1 MKLYKAIWSLILSC
15 IFTASYAHSLDW
27 YYSLSARGGRLW
39 SFEGAVQ
46 IEEGG
51 LPLYSETFRPAADI
65 LRPEL
70 RFPVW
75 EEIKGK
81 DLQAYKSLL
90 DKFPDSLELH
100 INKGIQR
107 KEAVWDLYFY
117 PFLHKNGRYYRLL
130 SFEWAYIREATAGLL
145 NEDGQ
150 EDTPHFVSSLQEQPG
165 AESPGQRYAENS
177 RLSSGKFIKIS
188 VENTG
193 IYKLSFDD
201 LRKMGIDPA
210 KVQLYGYG
218 GQLLP
223 EDFTQPYI
231 DDLPELSFYIDKEQ
245 GYLLFYGLGPL
256 SWNYE
261 ASKGLFTRLNNHY
274 STKGYYFVG
283 ERSEGTKP
291 IDELPV
297 PDREPDSEVRAYTAY
312 KLHER
317 DLYSLGGTGRECYGE
332 DLMSNP
338 DLNLSFHFDDI
349 LSGEQASI
357 VVETAARS
365 TSPGSTRLYV
375 DNSFMGSM
383 NYSAVSSSDSYTYAR
398 GSSLSKTFLPQ
409 GNTVAVRL
417 QYNNNGVIPKNA
429 HLNYVA
435 INARCRLAL
444 NSASLAFRDP
454 LSLGAGKVCRF
465 CLESADA
472 FTRVFEITKTGSMKQ
487 VAGELKG
494 TEYQF
499 KVTTDSLREFVAV
512 NLKGNFPKPVVE
524 GQVPNQNL
532 HGLPAPDFVI
542 ITHPDFIAEARELA
556 QAHRDHDRMSV
567 QVVTTE
573 QVYNEFSS
581 GTPDATAYRRFLKMF
596 YDRATTAEDIPQSL
610 LLFGDGV
617 YDNRLVTAAFSSGL
631 SSPNKILTF
640 QSKESLDGTSS
651 YVSDD
656 YFGFLDDNEGVNL
669 PYDKM
674 DIGIG
679 RFPVRSKVEA
689 RIVVDKTLSYINNR
703 DKGSWK
709 NQLCFI
715 GDDGDNNTHVSHA
728 DKLAESVKSN
738 NPNFITHKIYV
749 DAYQRET
756 SSAGTT
762 VPDANKRLNE
772 LLGSGLLLLNYS
784 GHGST
789 TTWASEQLF
798 TIGEIKGMQNK
809 RLPLWVTATCDFCR
823 YDDAVTSGGEYV
835 FLNEQG
841 GGIALFTTSRVV
853 YSGPNYTINKSFI
866 DHVFAT
872 KNGRRLSLGEVMC
885 LTKQS
890 ESLKHDRNKLNF
902 ALIGDPALKLS
913 YPEYKLEITHVNGRE
928 LQAGVYD
935 TLSALSTA
943 EFGGRVLRYDG
954 SFADDFDGLVYPV
967 VYDAEDLVET
977 LGNSG
982 NDVFKYYDRSKVL
995 FAGKEQISKGRFTFR
1010 FIVPKDLS
1018 YSYETGMINL
1028 YAYNTRGDIE
1038 AQGVFKQ
1045 FLLGGTND
1053 AVLPDSTGP
1062 VIRLF
1067 LNDTSFVDGGK
1078 VNTKPSLIAL
1088 LQDESG
1094 INMSGMNFGHDLV
1107 LTIDGRDRHILNN
1120 YYESDL
1126 GSGNSG
1132 RIIYKLPEL
1141 ETGRHSLSLRAWDLQ
1156 NNSSVASIDFL
1167 VVDDLSP
1174 QLRDLNFYQN
1184 SEKAWFVFRHDRP
1197 ASWMQVEFR
1206 VYDVWGRLQW
1216 RKQVNMMNPDNGS
1229 QELEWNY
1236 MGENG
1241 RRVENGV
1248 YICRLFVVSDDNEQA
1263 VTAKKIM
1270 VGLQ

>member
-1 MKLYKAIWSLILSC
+1 MKLYKAILSLILSC
-15 IFTASYAHSLDW
+15 IITSSYARSLDW
-27 YYSLSARGGRLW
+27 QYSVTAQGDRLW

-46 IEEGG
+46 IEEEG
-51 LPLYSETFRPAADI
+51 LPLYSETY
-65 LRPEL
+65 LPERDL
-70 RFPVW
+70 QNIEIRFPVW

-81 DLQAYKSLL
+81 DIQAFKSLL
-90 DKFPDSLELH
+90 GKFPDSLDLH

-107 KEAVWDLYFY
+107 KQAVWDLYFY
-117 PFLHKNGRYYRLL
+117 PFLRKNGRYYRLL
-130 SFEWAYIREATAGLL
+130 SFEWAYIRETAAGLL
-145 NEDGQ
+145 NKDRQ
-150 EDTPHFVSSLQEQPG
+150 DDTPSFVSLLSGQQ
-165 AESPGQRYAENS
+165 ASMSPGLRYAENS
-177 RLSSGKFIKIS
+177 RLSSGKFVKIS

-193 IYKLSFDD
+193 IYKLSFED

-223 EDFTQPYI
+223 EDFTKPYL
-231 DDLPELSFYIDKEQ
+231 DDLPELSFYKDEEQ
-245 GYLLFYGLGPL
+245 GYLLFYALGPL

-261 ASKGLFTRLNNHY
+261 ASIGLFTRLNNHY

-283 ERSEGTKP
+283 ERSEGSRP
-291 IDELPV
+291 IEELASSV
-297 PDREPDSEVRAYTAY
+297 QEPNVEVRAYTAY
-312 KLHER
+312 RLHEK
-317 DLYSLGGTGRECYGE
+317 DLYNLGATGRECYGE

-338 DLNLSFHFDDI
+338 DLSLNFYFDNI
-349 LSGEQASI
+349 LSGEQAGL
-357 VVETAARS
+357 VAETAARS
-365 TSPGSTRLYV
+365 TLSGTTRLYV
-375 DNSFMGSM
+375 DNNYLGSM
-383 NYSAVSSSDSYTYAR
+383 NYSAVSTTDSYTYAR
-398 GSSLSKTFLPQ
+398 GSSLSKSFLPQ
-409 GNTVAVRL
+409 DNNIQVRL
-417 QYNNNGVIPKNA
+417 QYDSKGVLPKRA

-435 INARCRLAL
+435 INARCSLVL

-454 LSLGAGKVCRF
+454 KSLGKGKVSRF
-465 CLESADA
+465 HLESADA
-472 FTRVFEITKTGSMKQ
+472 FTRVFEIGKTGSMKQ
-487 VAGELKG
+487 VSGELKG

-499 KVTTDSLREFVAV
+499 IVPTDSLREFVAV
-512 NLKGNFPKPVVE
+512 NLKGNFPKPLIE
-524 GQVPNQNL
+524 GQVPNQDL
-532 HGLPAPDFVI
+532 HALPAPDFVI
-542 ITHPDFIAEARELA
+542 ITHPDFVVEAQELA
-556 QAHRDHDRMSV
+556 QAHRDYDKLGV
-567 QVVTTE
+567 LVVTTE

-596 YDRATTAEDIPQSL
+596 YDRATSTEDIPQSL

-617 YDNRLVTAAFSSGL
+617 YDNRLLTAAFSSGI

-640 QSKESLDGTSS
+640 QSKESLEGTSS
-651 YVSDD
+651 YVTDD

-679 RFPVRSKVEA
+679 RFPVRSKAEA
-689 RIVVDKTLSYINNR
+689 RIAVDKTLSYINNR

-709 NQLCFI
+709 NQLCFV
-715 GDDGDNNTHVSHA
+715 GDDGDSNTHTSHA

-738 NPNFITHKIYV
+738 NPEFMAHKIYV

-762 VPDANKRLNE
+762 VPGANKRLNE
-772 LLGSGLLLLNYS
+772 LLSSGLLLLNYS

-789 TTWASEQLF
+789 TTWASEQLL
-798 TIGEIKGMQNK
+798 TIGEIREMQNK

-823 YDDAVTSGGEYV
+823 YDDAVTSGGEYI
-835 FLNEQG
+835 FLNEKG

-866 DHVFAT
+866 EHIFAT
-872 KNGRRLSLGEVMC
+872 ERGRSLSLGEVMC
-885 LTKQS
+885 RTKQS
-890 ESLKHDRNKLNF
+890 ESLKYDRNKLNF

-913 YPEYKLEITHVNGRE
+913 YPEYKLEITHVKGKE
-928 LQAGVYD
+928 LQAGLYD

-943 EFGGRVLRYDG
+943 EFRGRVLRYDG
-954 SFADDFDGLVYPV
+954 SLADNFDGLVYPT
-967 VYDAEDLVET
+967 VYDAEDLIET

-982 NDVFKYYDRSKVL
+982 NDVFRYYDRSKVL
-995 FAGKEQISKGRFTFR
+995 FAGKEQISRGKFNFS
-1010 FIVPKDLS
+1010 FIVPKDQS
-1018 YSYETGMINL
+1018 YSYQAGMVNL
-1028 YAYNTRGDIE
+1028 YAHNTDGDIE

-1045 FLLGGTND
+1045 FLLGGTNG
-1053 AVLPDSTGP
+1053 AALPDSSGP
-1062 VIRLF
+1062 RIRLF
-1067 LNDTSFVDGGK
+1067 LNDTSFVEGGK
-1078 VNTKPSLIAL
+1078 VNTSPGLIAL

-1094 INMSGMNFGHDLV
+1094 INMSGSSFGHDLV
-1107 LTIDGRDRHILNN
+1107 LTINDTERHILNN

-1126 GSGNSG
+1126 GSSTSG

-1141 ETGRHSLSLRAWDLQ
+1141 ATGLHSLSLRAWDLQ
-1156 NNSSVASIDFL
+1156 NNSSQASIGFR
-1167 VVDDLSP
+1167 VVKDQSP
-1174 QLRDLNFYQN
+1174 QLQDLNFYQN
-1184 SEKAWFVFRHDRP
+1184 SEKAWFAFRHDRP
-1197 ASWMQVEFR
+1197 AAWMQVEFR

-1216 RKQVNMMNPDNGS
+1216 RKQVNMMNSDNSS

-1236 MGENG
+1236 IGENG

-1248 YICRLFVVSDDNEQA
+1248 YICRLFVVSGDNEQA